1 MQALA
6 NQLKKL
12 RLGDVAI
19 RRNPLYYPAA
29 QRTLETLDA
38 ADFSARRDWTS
49 QRLAEVLWSARK
61 TAYGRAI
68 ARPDEISRW
77 PLLEKAQVQPHPE
90 SFCSMGKAIS
100 IGATT
105 GGTSGA
111 PLRLWR
117 SMRAIAFEQAAI
129 DHMMRKLGADPR
141 EARCAVLRTDSIKD
155 PSDFTPPYWIFAAGG
170 QRIVFSSSHLNAA
183 TLAAYAE
190 AFSRFQPDILLG
202 YPTSLEA
209 LCVLLEDAGR
219 TLKIP
224 RALCSSEVLHEQV
237 WGLAKDRLGCSLL
250 DYYGQAERVAFAYA
264 TQRASY
270 RFLPGYAFVEFHPV
284 SEEGDDVDYEIVGT
298 SLSNLAMPLIRY
310 RTGDL
315 IRLPAAWGSAEL
327 EQLSLGLR
335 TFPGV
340 MGRDSDILLSPEGVK
355 ITGISHFQRDLRDVR
370 RIQVIQEAVDHVR
383 VLVLPKGEFQGADR
397 ERLLH
402 SARSKL
408 PSSMRLDIEAV
419 DVLERTA
426 LGKTPFVIHRPA
438 VKQLLRGS
446 RNRGT

>member
-1 MQALA
+1 
-6 NQLKKL
+6 
-12 RLGDVAI
+12 
-19 RRNPLYYPAA
+19 
-29 QRTLETLDA
+29 
-38 ADFSARRDWTS
+38 
-49 QRLAEVLWSARK
+49 
-61 TAYGRAI
+61 
-68 ARPDEISRW
+68 
-77 PLLEKAQVQPHPE
+77 
-90 SFCSMGKAIS
+90 
-100 IGATT
+100 
-105 GGTSGA
+105 
-111 PLRLWR
+111 
-117 SMRAIAFEQAAI
+117 
-129 DHMMRKLGADPR
+129 
-141 EARCAVLRTDSIKD
+141 
-155 PSDFTPPYWIFAAGG
+155 
-170 QRIVFSSSHLNAA
+170 
-183 TLAAYAE
+183 
-190 AFSRFQPDILLG
+190 
-202 YPTSLEA
+202 
-209 LCVLLEDAGR
+209 
-219 TLKIP
+219 
-224 RALCSSEVLHEQV
+224 
-237 WGLAKDRLGCSLL
+237 L

-284 SEEGDDVDYEIVGT
+284 SQEGDDVYYEIVGT

-315 IRLPAAWGSAEL
+315 IRLPASWGSVEL

-340 MGRDSDILLSPEGVK
+340 LGRDSDILLTPEGVK
-355 ITGISHFQRDLRDVR
+355 ITGISHFQRDLKDVR

-383 VLVLPKGEFQGADR
+383 VLVLPKGEFLSADR

-446 RNRGT
+446 RSRGA